1 MRKIFGLIVI
11 ATAVIS
17 AIFIALS
24 HTSSGSRT
32 TDAGPPS
39 SAPSSQPSSAPVA
52 VASSGPCLTRA
63 CIVTDAK
70 GLKGTVAKDNAVM
83 TKVACKKSTVRQ
95 VVDGTYTVRCT
106 ITYSDGLVARGI
118 ASVLT
123 GTGEVDWEPTTI
135 VSEGS
140 G

>member
-1 MRKIFGLIVI
+1 MRIAAPLIAAAAI
-11 ATAVIS
+11 AALAGCGS
-17 AIFIALS
+17 AGSAGA
-24 HTSSGSRT
+24 SGSP
-32 TDAGPPS
+32 PPS
-39 SAPSSQPSSAPVA
+39 AFTQPSAA
-52 VASSGPCLTRA
+52 ASSGPCLTKG

-83 TKVACKKSTVRQ
+83 TRVACKKSTVKQ
-95 VVDGTYTVRCT
+95 VVDGTYTVHCT

-135 VSEGS
+135 ISEGS